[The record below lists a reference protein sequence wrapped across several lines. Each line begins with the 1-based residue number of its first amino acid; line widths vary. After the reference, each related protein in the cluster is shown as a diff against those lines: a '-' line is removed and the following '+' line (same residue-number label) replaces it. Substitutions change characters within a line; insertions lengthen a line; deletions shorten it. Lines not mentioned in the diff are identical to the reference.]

1 MKAITDVLATADAPR
16 SERLTAQ
23 RVFLQERPQLWR
35 DIHEGNFP
43 NFYFSTNNR
52 KYVGA
57 PRRTAIRCDFLM
69 ACKIALGPKYA
80 KDRIADLA
88 QRDLLFYVL
97 RCYIGLTRRSRRH
110 ATAWPRE
117 AQWCILRLAGPC
129 RCVRLTSNVRRRNAH
144 RQPPSAR
151 PEHRYGLCE
160 QHIRADRALGCTV
173 ATSRSQSTC
182 RPASRRNFAFASEGA
197 MLCLQSPAV
206 PVAIKAGALMRIN

>member
-1 MKAITDVLATADAPR
+1 MRELHQEEQSMKAITDVLATADAPR

-97 RCYIGLTRRSRRH
+97 RDREVFPHRTGKKFYCCPKCTSKLHECVTAKVFRYIDNSKWKKEIEL
-110 ATAWPRE
+110 
-117 AQWCILRLAGPC
+117 Q
-129 RCVRLTSNVRRRNAH
+129 
-144 RQPPSAR
+144 
-151 PEHRYGLCE
+151 
-160 QHIRADRALGCTV
+160 
-173 ATSRSQSTC
+173 
-182 RPASRRNFAFASEGA
+182 GA
-197 MLCLQSPAV
+197 AE
-206 PVAIKAGALMRIN
+206 